1 MPESLGILET
11 TGFSPA
17 MVALDAMEKGASI
30 RVMQVEL
37 NDFLGTVVKIVGGV
51 ESVDAALAI
60 GKAVAEKMQ
69 GKPIVTTLAAPD
81 PQVARL
87 ADGPVEY
94 NPLIQQNVVHLPRS
108 FGASA
113 QMAELPSAL
122 GFIETQGFTAV
133 FDAIDRACKAAP
145 VDVVCKEKLGGGYVT
160 VIVAGDVAAVKAA
173 VDAAQANVASLGK
186 LIAAHVVTRPSAA
199 VMSLLPTSP
208 AK

>member
-1 MPESLGILET
+1 VPESLGILET

-17 MVALDAMEKGASI
+17 MVALDAMEKGANI
-30 RVMQVEL
+30 RVLQVEL
-37 NDFLGTVVKIVGGV
+37 NDFYGTVVKIVGGV
-51 ESVDAALAI
+51 ESVQAALEI

-69 GKPIVTTLAAPD
+69 GKPIVALLSAPD
-81 PQVARL
+81 PQVAQL

-160 VIVAGDVAAVKAA
+160 VIVSGDVAAVKAA
-173 VDAAQANVASLGK
+173 VDAAQANVSSLGK

-199 VMSLLPTSP
+199 VMSLLPITP

>member
-1 MPESLGILET
+1 
-11 TGFSPA
+11 
-17 MVALDAMEKGASI
+17 MEKGASI
-30 RVMQVEL
+30 RVLQVEL
-37 NDFLGTVVKIVGGV
+37 TDFLGTVVKLVGGV

-60 GKAVAEKMQ
+60 GKSVAEKMQ
-69 GKPIVTTLAAPD
+69 GKPVAQILSAPD
-81 PQVARL
+81 EQVARL
-87 ADGPVEY
+87 ADGPVEN
-94 NPLIQQNVVHLPRS
+94 NPLIQQDVVHLPRS

-113 QMAELPSAL
+113 SMAELPSAL

-160 VIVAGDVAAVKAA
+160 VIVKGDVAAVKAA
-173 VDAAQANVASLGK
+173 VEAAQTNVTSLGK

-199 VMSLLPTSP
+199 VMSLLPGEWA